1 MLDETTALV
10 RHVTE
15 DAGIAGADV
24 AVIVYTGGSSAI
36 PAFRTRMRE
45 LLPNAVERD
54 AAAFTSVA
62 AGLAMPGVTEAAI
75 TG

>member
-1 MLDETTALV
+1 MTTVTLDAPA
-10 RHVTE
+10 RP
-15 DAGIAGADV
+15 
-24 AVIVYTGGSSAI
+24 TGRELW
-36 PAFRTRMRE
+36 RTLMRG

-75 TG
+75 TS

>member
-1 MLDETTALV
+1 MLDETATLV
-10 RHVTE
+10 RRVTD
-15 DAGIAGADV
+15 DAGIANGSV
-24 AVIVYTGGSSAI
+24 AAVVYTGGSSAI
-36 PAFRTRMRE
+36 PAFRRLMRE

>member
-1 MLDETTALV
+1 
-10 RHVTE
+10 
-15 DAGIAGADV
+15 
-24 AVIVYTGGSSAI
+24 
-36 PAFRTRMRE
+36 MRE